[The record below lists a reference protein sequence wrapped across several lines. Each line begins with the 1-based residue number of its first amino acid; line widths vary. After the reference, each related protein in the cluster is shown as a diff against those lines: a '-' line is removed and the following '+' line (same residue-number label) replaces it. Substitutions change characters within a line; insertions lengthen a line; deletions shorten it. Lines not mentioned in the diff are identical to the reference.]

1 MSSRKTSRNHAAW
14 NRTRRPG
21 RGGAPSRT
29 PSPFANLKQSFDL
42 LDFCTDDAE
51 IMARVR
57 AHGAELPPRVIG
69 KRWMGVFGD
78 GTTILHAVLW
88 CGKPGDS
95 GLVMLTFR
103 QPANPFDEVRLRA
116 ELFAMFRATEEE
128 PR

>member
-1 MSSRKTSRNHAAW
+1 MKNRKTNTRRAAW
-14 NRTRRPG
+14 NTGRPA
-21 RGGAPSRT
+21 GGAGAPHRA
-29 PSPFANLKQSFDL
+29 PSPFTNLKQSFDL

-57 AHGAELPPRVIG
+57 AQGAELPPRVIG

-103 QPANPFDEVRLRA
+103 QPATPLDEVRLRA
-116 ELFAMFRATEEE
+116 ELLAMFHATEGG
-128 PR
+128 PQ